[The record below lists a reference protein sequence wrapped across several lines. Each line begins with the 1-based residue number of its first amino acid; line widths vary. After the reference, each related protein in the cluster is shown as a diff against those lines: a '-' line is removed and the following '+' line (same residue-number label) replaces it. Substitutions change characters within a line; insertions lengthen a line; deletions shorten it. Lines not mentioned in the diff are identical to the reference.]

1 MTLQWILT
9 FLLLVQLV
17 NLMTETS
24 GKDKKQGKIRL
35 YISLVISVL
44 LLVVAILMLIVG

>member
-1 MTLQWILT
+1 M
-9 FLLLVQLV
+9 QLV